1 MRKLYW
7 ILGLV
12 VIASLFLGAC
22 GAATPFEVGSVL
34 VCPRNYDPGTSACTV
49 KQTAEETVD
58 LSLKQEMPAA
68 YIGVGEVGVY
78 RDTSETYAMYTN
90 VGYNPTPAAYVRI
103 YPKTQQSVISDI
115 EPTACGGTY
124 NDVNCVKE
132 LGNVTLMGFQKFG
145 SSYVLDYSYNFDTK
159 NLKAFYEV
167 GGRDQLMKLFND
179 RSRDTF
185 RDSKDIDPAK
195 YISGEIGMP
204 DVAENWL
211 NKLKT
216 SEYMTTWQYFSLFN
230 FKDLSVR
237 YFEPES
243 VGTGDSGSSS
253 QVLEDQAFTDFLTKK
268 DLFCAQYTPGS
279 SLRAECDR
287 TFVCSQDNRTCYFGG
302 AIIPSENI
310 TPTPEVILE
319 VTPTP

>member
-7 ILGLV
+7 FLALVVLAGLV
-12 VIASLFLGAC
+12 LSAC
-22 GAATPFEVGSVL
+22 GAAAPFEIGSVL
-34 VCPRNYDPGTSACTV
+34 VCPKNYDPGTSVCTE
-49 KQTAEETVD
+49 KQSAEQVVD
-58 LSLKQEMPAA
+58 LSLNQELPAA

-78 RDTSETYAMYTN
+78 RNTSETYAMYTD
-90 VGYNPTPAAYVRI
+90 VGYNPTPSTYVRI
-103 YPKTQQSVISDI
+103 YPETQQSVISDI
-115 EPTACGGTY
+115 DPVACGGTY
-124 NDVNCVKE
+124 NDVNCVKA

-145 SSYVLDYSYNFDTK
+145 SSYILDYSYNFDTK
-159 NLKAFYEV
+159 NLKALYEV

-195 YISGEIGMP
+195 YISGEIGRP

-211 NKLKT
+211 GKLKT
-216 SEYMTTWQYFSLFN
+216 SEYMTSWQYFNLFT

-243 VGTGDSGSSS
+243 TGAGGSESSS

-287 TFVCSQDNRTCYFGG
+287 TFVCSQDNKTCYFGS
-302 AIIPSENI
+302 AIIPI
-310 TPTPEVILE
+310 DLITATPTSEVI
-319 VTPTP
+319 VTP